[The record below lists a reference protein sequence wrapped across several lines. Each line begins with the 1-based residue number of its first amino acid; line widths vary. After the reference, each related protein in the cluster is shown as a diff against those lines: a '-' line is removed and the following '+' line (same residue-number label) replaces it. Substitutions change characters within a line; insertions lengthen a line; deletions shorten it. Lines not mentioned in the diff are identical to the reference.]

1 MSGTIVAKIRMDN
14 ASYTTSGELPR
25 IGSHAPEFMLVNAKL
40 QDVALT
46 RWSGKRKI
54 IYIGLSV
61 DSETCARTIIRFD
74 EYVAGKEDV
83 ALLVVSC
90 DLPFAHKRFAAAH
103 DLQEAEGLSAVRH
116 AGFGDDG
123 ILVSLAQNF
132 LHVGLG
138 HGNRLLADDR
148 VGALADRTAENAE
161 QSGRRDSE
169 HDDGCQQ
176 LDQGKGGLAAHQSGS
191 TRPLPACTR
200 KL

>member
-103 DLQEAEGLSAVRH
+103 DLQVAEGLSAVRH
-116 AGFGDDG
+116 AGFGENYGVEITEGPLGGMFSPAVLVLDENNTIVHREHLEEISTEPDYAAAFRALG
-123 ILVSLAQNF
+123 IAIN
-132 LHVGLG
+132 
-138 HGNRLLADDR
+138 
-148 VGALADRTAENAE
+148 E
-161 QSGRRDSE
+161 
-169 HDDGCQQ
+169 
-176 LDQGKGGLAAHQSGS
+176 
-191 TRPLPACTR
+191 
-200 KL
+200 